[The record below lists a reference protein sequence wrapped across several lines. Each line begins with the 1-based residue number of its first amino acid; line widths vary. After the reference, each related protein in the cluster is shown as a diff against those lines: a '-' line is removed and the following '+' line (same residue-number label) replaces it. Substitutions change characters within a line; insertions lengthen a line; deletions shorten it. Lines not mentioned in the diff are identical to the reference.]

1 MIDGTASRDGGV
13 FGALSRPGRVAPT
26 ARTAPGLR
34 DARDADRPAL
44 LDLWVAAWRAAMPEI
59 DFEVRRPWLDR
70 HLDALAAD
78 GARLLVA
85 EADGTP
91 AGFVTV
97 DPARRHLDQIAVHP
111 AQQGRGLADL
121 LMAGAKALSP
131 SGLALDVN
139 EGNPRARRFYARHGF
154 APAGT
159 GVNPRSGLP
168 TLQLRWDGAGPPAK
182 G

>member
-1 MIDGTASRDGGV
+1 MIDGAVSRGRGPPGAS
-13 FGALSRPGRVAPT
+13 SRPDRVGPT
-26 ARTAPGLR
+26 ARIPPGLR

-44 LDLWVAAWRAAMPEI
+44 IDLWVAAWHAALPEI
-59 DFEVRRPWLDR
+59 DFEARRLWLDR

-85 EADGTP
+85 EAGGAP
-91 AGFVTV
+91 AGFATV

-111 AQQGRGLADL
+111 AHQGRGLADL

-139 EGNPRARRFYARHGF
+139 EDNPRARRFYDRHGF

-159 GVNPRSGLP
+159 GTNALSGLP
-168 TLQLRWDGAGPPAK
+168 TLRLRWDGAGLPAK